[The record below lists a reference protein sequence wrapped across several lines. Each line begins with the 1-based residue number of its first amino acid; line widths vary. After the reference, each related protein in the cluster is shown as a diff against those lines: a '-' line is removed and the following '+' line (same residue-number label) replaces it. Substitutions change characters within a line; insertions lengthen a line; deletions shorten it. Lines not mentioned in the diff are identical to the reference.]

1 MSLGVLYRVTQIGA
15 LSTGA
20 YFGGKAAVEI
30 NDKRIEQAQ
39 IMQKRRDEVRQET
52 EDLTKLLLE
61 NAVIKEPARADSII
75 APPAPPAPEVAPAQ
89 K

>member
-30 NDKRIEQAQ
+30 NEKRIEQAQ

-52 EDLTKLLLE
+52 EDLT
-61 NAVIKEPARADSII
+61 
-75 APPAPPAPEVAPAQ
+75 
-89 K
+89 